1 MYVSEWREKKIN
13 QRDSLSVWSD
23 SSCQTPVKSRHCFL
37 SSVPPANFPAKVIRC
52 SEWRKRLRNKQH
64 IGIINF
70 HEEMATG
77 YDSQCTTCRC
87 AQGIL
92 AAKHKEKGESSTQKT
107 PHVLV
112 EKQEKLRHTCYSAP
126 NSNITDL
133 WMTLLCSMM

>member
-1 MYVSEWREKKIN
+1 MSEWREKKIN

-77 YDSQCTTCRC
+77 YDSQVGREVMMPLDLML
-87 AQGIL
+87 GSD
-92 AAKHKEKGESSTQKT
+92 GEEVKRGGTFRADFKDSWVEA
-107 PHVLV
+107 HRVL
-112 EKQEKLRHTCYSAP
+112 
-126 NSNITDL
+126 I
-133 WMTLLCSMM
+133 